1 MNVERKRE
9 IGLRTREAFDVHVT
23 QFSQKKLHPDGCD
36 SVVASVDYGKNS
48 FCNHGRGGAIRLQ
61 SRPEF
66 LPMLQP
72 LTKTEHTVHEITPS
86 EYNFAN
92 SV

>member
-1 MNVERKRE
+1 MNAERKRE

-23 QFSQKKLHPDGCD
+23 RFSQQKLHPHGCD
-36 SVVASVDYGKNS
+36 SVVASADDGVTRLVIKV
-48 FCNHGRGGAIRLQ
+48 RGGEIRLQ
-61 SRPEF
+61 SRPDF

-72 LTKTEHTVHEITPS
+72 LTKMAHTVRKITPL